1 MFKLIRFSGTFDA
14 LSRELTGRPS
24 RFLLGEGKCAVL
36 TRLFFPEQ
44 SGVRVDRVYREGAIV
59 HLVVVAIRRAA
70 KCPLCHRRSKRV
82 HSRYVRTIADLP
94 CAGDVVSIHLR
105 TRRFVCRVRWCRRK
119 IFTERLPYL
128 VAPFARKTT
137 RLWLQLQRNG
147 FALGGDPGSRHA
159 VGAGMPVSARTLLR
173 LVRAAPL
180 PPIEPVVALGVDDW
194 SQRKGHVF
202 GTILVNLRTHKV
214 IDLLPD
220 RTADGLATWLE
231 SQSTIE
237 FVTRDRAG
245 AYAEAVRRGAPT
257 AVQVADRF
265 HVLKN
270 LTDVVERVLTR
281 QQGALHV
288 AAEAVLQQQLAAQA
302 ASASIPLVVD
312 EAVSGP
318 PFPLVADARLS
329 AALHDRRRV
338 RDDEVLALHEQGA
351 TLASIAHRLN
361 LTRPTVRRIV
371 RAGAIMA
378 GSRARRASSI
388 SPYERYLWERWI
400 QGCQNAYV
408 LWQEIQAQGFRGS
421 YVHLRRALR
430 GWRTGPGRGGGRR
443 VQLEGPPHSSP
454 QAVLRPFSP
463 RQATWLLLRA
473 SASLQSDELLFL
485 EQLRSHWPAVEFLQ
499 RLALQFGQLVRRR
512 DHEALDRWLKA
523 AEQSGMPEF
532 HGFANG
538 LRRDLQAV
546 TAALKWELSNGQTE
560 GQVNRL
566 KTLKRAMYGRAK
578 LDLLRLRLLHAS

>member
-1 MFKLIRFSGTFDA
+1 M
-14 LSRELTGRPS
+14 
-24 RFLLGEGKCAVL
+24 LGEGKCAVL
-36 TRLFFPEQ
+36 TKLFFPEQ
-44 SGVRVDRVYREGAIV
+44 LGVRVDRVYREGAIV

-82 HSRYVRTIADLP
+82 HSRYERTISDLP
-94 CAGDVVSIHLR
+94 CAGDVVTIHLS

-119 IFTERLPYL
+119 IFTERLPSL
-128 VAPFARKTT
+128 VAPFARKTK

-159 VGAGMPVSARTLLR
+159 CSAGMPVSARTLLR
-173 LVRAAPL
+173 LIRAAPL
-180 PPIEPVVALGVDDW
+180 PPIDPVVALGVDDW
-194 SQRKGHVF
+194 SQRKGHIF
-202 GTILVNLRTHKV
+202 GTILVNLQAHKV

-220 RTADGLATWLE
+220 RTADVLATWLE

-245 AYAEAVRRGAPT
+245 AYAEAVRRGAPM

-281 QQGALHV
+281 QQGALHT
-288 AAEAVLQQQLAAQA
+288 AAQAVVQQQLATQA
-302 ASASIPLVVD
+302 AGASIPLIVED
-312 EAVSGP
+312 EVVSGP
-318 PFPLVADARLS
+318 PFPLVANARLT
-329 AALHDRRRV
+329 AALHDRRKV
-338 RDDEVLALHEQGA
+338 RDDAVLALHGQGA
-351 TLASIAHRLN
+351 TLASIAHRLD
-361 LTRPTVRRIV
+361 LTRSTVRRIV
-371 RAGAIMA
+371 RAGAAMA
-378 GSRARRASSI
+378 GTRATRASSI
-388 SPYERYLWERWI
+388 SPHERYLWERWT

-408 LWQEIQAQGFRGS
+408 LWREIQTRGS
-421 YVHLRRALR
+421 RRSDVHLRRALR
-430 GWRTGPGRGGGRR
+430 GWRTEPGRGGGRR
-443 VQLEGPPHSSP
+443 VQLEGPLHSSP

-463 RQATWLLLRA
+463 RQAAWLLLRTA
-473 SASLQSDELLFL
+473 AKLQPDELLFL
-485 EQLRSHWPAVEFLQ
+485 DQLRSSWPEVEFLQ

-512 DHEALDRWLKA
+512 DHQALGPWLSA

-546 TAALKWELSNGQTE
+546 TAALKWDWSNGQTE

-578 LDLLRLRLLHAS
+578 LDLLRLRLVYAA

>member
-1 MFKLIRFSGTFDA
+1 
-14 LSRELTGRPS
+14 
-24 RFLLGEGKCAVL
+24 VL
-36 TRLFFPEQ
+36 TKLFFPET
-44 SGVRVDRVYREGAIV
+44 SGVRVDRIYREGSMV

-82 HSRYVRTIADLP
+82 HSRYERTITDLP
-94 CAGDVVSIHLR
+94 CGGDVVTMHLS
-105 TRRFVCRVRWCRRK
+105 TRRFVCRMRWCRRK
-119 IFTERLPYL
+119 IFTERFPSL

-137 RLWLQLQRNG
+137 RLWAQLQRNG
-147 FALGGDPGSRHA
+147 FAMGGDPGSRHA
-159 VGAGMPVSARTLLR
+159 VAAGMPVSARTVLR

-180 PPIEPVVALGVDDW
+180 PEIEPVVALGVDDW
-194 SQRKGHVF
+194 SQRKGHIF
-202 GTILVNLRTHKV
+202 GTILVNLEAHKV

-220 RTADGLATWLE
+220 RTADGLAAWLE

-245 AYAEAVRRGAPT
+245 AFAEAIRRSAPT

-265 HVLKN
+265 HVIKN
-270 LTDVVERVLTR
+270 LTDLVERVLSR
-281 QQGALHV
+281 QQGALHA
-288 AAEAVLQQQLAAQA
+288 AAEAVIQQQLATDA

-318 PFPLVADARLS
+318 PFPLVADARLT
-329 AALHDRRRV
+329 AALHDRRKA
-338 RDDEVLALHEQGA
+338 RDDEVLALHERGA
-351 TLASIAHRLN
+351 TLASIAHRLD
-361 LTRPTVRRIV
+361 LTRSTVRRIV
-371 RAGAIMA
+371 RAGAPMA
-378 GSRARRASSI
+378 GTRARRASSI
-388 SPYERYLWERWI
+388 SPHERYLWERWT

-408 LWQEIQAQGFRGS
+408 LWQEIQARGYRGS

-430 GWRTGPGRGGGRR
+430 GWRTQPGRGGGRR
-443 VQLEGPPHSSP
+443 VQPDGPPRSSSQP
-454 QAVLRPFSP
+454 ALRPFSP
-463 RQATWLLLRA
+463 RQVTWLLLRA
-473 SASLQSDELLFL
+473 TGSLQPGELLFL
-485 EQLRSHWPAVEFLQ
+485 EQLRCHWPAVDLLQ

-512 DHEALDRWLKA
+512 DHAALVPWLTA

-546 TAALKWELSNGQTE
+546 TAALTWELSNGQTE

-578 LDLLRLRLLHAS
+578 LDLLRLRLIYAA

>member
-1 MFKLIRFSGTFDA
+1 M
-14 LSRELTGRPS
+14 LT
-24 RFLLGEGKCAVL
+24 K
-36 TRLFFPEQ
+36 LFFPEAP
-44 SGVRVDRVYREGAIV
+44 GVRIDRVYREGSVV
-59 HLVVVAIRRAA
+59 HIIAVAIRRAA
-70 KCPLCHRRSKRV
+70 KCPLCHRRAKRV
-82 HSRYVRTIADLP
+82 HSRYERTIADLP
-94 CAGDVVSIHLR
+94 CAGDVVAIHLS
-105 TRRFVCRVRWCRRK
+105 TRRFVCRVPWCRRR
-119 IFTERLPYL
+119 IFTERFPSL

-137 RLWLQLQRNG
+137 RLWVQLQRSG

-159 VGAGMPVSARTLLR
+159 GASGMPVSARTLLR

-194 SQRKGHVF
+194 SQRKGHIF
-202 GTILVNLRTHKV
+202 GTILVNLEAHKV

-220 RTADGLATWLE
+220 RTADGLVTWLE

-270 LTDVVERVLTR
+270 LTDVVERVVSR
-281 QQGALHV
+281 QQGALHA
-288 AAEAVLQQQLAAQA
+288 AAEAVLQQQQA
-302 ASASIPLVVD
+302 IQ
-312 EAVSGP
+312 AVSTPIPIVVGEPMNEP
-318 PFPLVADARLS
+318 PAPLVADARLT
-329 AALHDRRRV
+329 AALHDQRKA

-361 LTRPTVRRIV
+361 LTRSTVRRIV
-371 RAGAIMA
+371 RAGGAMA

-388 SPYERYLWERWI
+388 SPYEGYLWERWT

-408 LWQEIQAQGFRGS
+408 LWQEIRARGFRGS

-430 GWRTGPGRGGGRR
+430 GWRTEPGRGGRR
-443 VQLEGPPHSSP
+443 VQPEGPPPSSSQP
-454 QAVLRPFSP
+454 ALRPFSP
-463 RQATWLLLRA
+463 RQTTWLLLRA
-473 SASLQSDELLFL
+473 AASLQPNELLFL
-485 EQLRSHWPAVEFLQ
+485 EQLKSQWPAVEFLQ

-512 DHEALDRWLKA
+512 DHEALGPWLSA

-532 HGFANG
+532 RGFANG

-546 TAALKWELSNGQTE
+546 TAALKWQLSNGQTE

-578 LDLLRLRLLHAS
+578 LDLLRLRLLYAA

>member
-1 MFKLIRFSGTFDA
+1 
-14 LSRELTGRPS
+14 
-24 RFLLGEGKCAVL
+24 VL
-36 TRLFFPEQ
+36 TKLFFPEV
-44 SGVRVDRVYREGAIV
+44 SGVRVDRVYRDGFTV
-59 HLVVVAIRRAA
+59 HLDVVAIRRAA

-82 HSRYVRTIADLP
+82 HSRYERTITDLP
-94 CAGDVVSIHLR
+94 CAGDVVTIHLS
-105 TRRFVCRVRWCRRK
+105 TRRFVCRMRWCRRK
-119 IFTERLPYL
+119 IFTERLPSL

-137 RLWLQLQRNG
+137 RLWSQLQRNG
-147 FALGGDPGSRHA
+147 FAMGGDPGSRHA
-159 VGAGMPVSARTLLR
+159 AAAGMPVSARTLLR

-180 PPIEPVVALGVDDW
+180 PPIDPVVALGVDDW
-194 SQRKGHVF
+194 SQRKGHIF
-202 GTILVNLRTHKV
+202 GTILVNLKAHRV

-245 AYAEAVRRGAPT
+245 AFAEAVRRGAPM

-270 LTDVVERVLTR
+270 LTDVVERVLSR
-281 QQGALHV
+281 QQGALHA
-288 AAEAVLQQQLAAQA
+288 AAEAVLQQQQA
-302 ASASIPLVVD
+302 TQAVSASIPIVVD
-312 EAVSGP
+312 DAVNGP
-318 PFPLVADARLS
+318 PFALVADARLT
-329 AALHDRRRV
+329 AALHDRRKA
-338 RDDEVLALHEQGA
+338 RDDEVLALHKQGA
-351 TLASIAHRLN
+351 TLASIAHRLD

-371 RAGAIMA
+371 RAGAAMA
-378 GSRARRASSI
+378 GARARRASSI
-388 SPYERYLWERWI
+388 SPHERYLWERWT

-408 LWQEIQAQGFRGS
+408 LWQEIQARGFRGS

-430 GWRTGPGRGGGRR
+430 GWRTVPGRGGRR
-443 VQLEGPPHSSP
+443 VQPEGLPPSSSQP
-454 QAVLRPFSP
+454 ALRPFSP

-473 SASLQSDELLFL
+473 AASLQPDELLFL
-485 EQLRSHWPAVEFLQ
+485 EQLRSQWPAVEFLQ
-499 RLALQFGQLVRRR
+499 QLALQFGQLVRRR
-512 DHEALDRWLKA
+512 DHEALGPWLTA
-523 AEQSGMPEF
+523 ADQSGMPEF

-578 LDLLRLRLLHAS
+578 LDLLRLRLLYAA